1 MCLFLGG
8 FNMIRAFAILWLA
21 VFVPTTLLIIPS
33 GVNPVLKLNEQFSE
47 DFYKPIY
54 RVNFEV
60 LSNKLLQQPTTQWQ
74 QTIDHYA
81 KSFAYPV
88 KLQPLADYQADNTIY
103 ASLQQGQVTFLYADP
118 MALLQRVGDSDQ
130 VLYIALNEST
140 EHAVLN
146 QAKGTLSL
154 AIEDLRQL
162 PKSEW
167 KNTLAQTNAKL
178 PVHISLTNET
188 QLSETAK
195 LALLNSPD
203 EIVSYI
209 NDEGRVEL
217 LAPIDDGLWL
227 HVQDN
232 LSQAVQLK
240 LSTTIALMFFLLIS
254 LALIL
259 WVYPL
264 WRDLTRLV
272 ATATEFGQGKL
283 SQRARA
289 SKLSV
294 VSQLSDS
301 FNNMADN
308 IESLIA
314 RQRELTNAVAH
325 DLRTPLYRLRFAIEM
340 LEDPHTSDAQKE
352 KYQRALH
359 TSIDDLD
366 HLINQNL
373 LLSRYNRIADITHFS
388 PCCFARELLNEIDDF
403 KLQHPELDIQFY
415 CSPELKQH
423 RMFIDNKGLMR
434 AVKNLLTNA
443 SRFAQST
450 IIVSFKYSGSAF
462 HITVE
467 DDGQGVPNEHA
478 ERIFEPFTQLD
489 NQARSSEKGHGLGL
503 AIVKQIMLWHKGN
516 AKVVSSTLGGAA
528 FELQWPEL
536 YPNTAESEL

>member
-8 FNMIRAFAILWLA
+8 FTMIRAFAILWLA
-21 VFVPTTLLIIPS
+21 VFLPTTLLVIPS
-33 GVNPVLKLNEQFSE
+33 GINPVLTLNEQFSE
-47 DFYKPIY
+47 DFYKPLY
-54 RVNFEV
+54 RVSFES
-60 LSNKLLQQPTTQWQ
+60 LSKRLLQQPQSEWQ
-74 QTIDHYA
+74 QTISHYA
-81 KSFAYPV
+81 QNFAYPL
-88 KLQPLADYQADNTIY
+88 KLLPLAYYQTDNKLY
-103 ASLQQGQVTFLYADP
+103 SSLESGELTFVFGDP
-118 MALLQRVGDSDQ
+118 MALLQRVGHSDQ
-130 VLYIALNEST
+130 IIYIALNESH
-140 EHAVLN
+140 EIAALN

-154 AIEDLRQL
+154 AVEDLLQI
-162 PKSEW
+162 PKDQWSSYLADV
-167 KNTLAQTNAKL
+167 NTKL
-178 PVHISLTNET
+178 PIKINLMADE
-188 QLSETAK
+188 QLSDVAIQATSD
-195 LALLNSPD
+195 SPNN
-203 EIVSYI
+203 IVSYI
-209 NDEGRVEL
+209 NQNGELEL
-217 LAPIDDGLWL
+217 LALVEQGLWL
-227 HVQDN
+227 HVKDN
-232 LSQAVQLK
+232 LSQTIQMK
-240 LSTTIALMFFLLIS
+240 LSTTIVLTFFLLIS

-294 VSQLSDS
+294 VSQLSGS

-388 PCCFARELLNEIDDF
+388 QCCFARELLNEIDDF
-403 KLQHPELDIQFY
+403 KLQHPDLDIQFY

-489 NQARSSEKGHGLGL
+489 NQERSSEKGHGLGL

-536 YPNTAESEL
+536 HPNTAESEL

>member
-8 FNMIRAFAILWLA
+8 FNMIRAFSILWLA
-21 VFVPTTLLIIPS
+21 VFLPTTLLVIPS
-33 GVNPVLKLNEQFSE
+33 GINPVLTLNEQFSE
-47 DFYKPIY
+47 DFYKPLY
-54 RVNFEV
+54 RVSFES
-60 LSNKLLQQPTTQWQ
+60 LSKRLLQQPQSEWQ
-74 QTIDHYA
+74 QTISHYA
-81 KSFAYPV
+81 QDFAYPL
-88 KLQPLADYQADNTIY
+88 KLLPLADYQTDNKLY
-103 ASLQQGQVTFLYADP
+103 SSLESGELTFVFGDP
-118 MALLQRVGDSDQ
+118 MALLQRVGHSDQ
-130 VLYIALNEST
+130 IIYIALNESH
-140 EHAVLN
+140 EIAALN

-154 AIEDLRQL
+154 AVEDLLQI
-162 PKSEW
+162 PKDQWSSYLADV
-167 KNTLAQTNAKL
+167 NTKL
-178 PVHISLTNET
+178 PIKINLMADE
-188 QLSETAK
+188 QLSDVAIQATSD
-195 LALLNSPD
+195 SPNN
-203 EIVSYI
+203 IVSYI
-209 NDEGRVEL
+209 NQNGELEL
-217 LAPIDDGLWL
+217 LALVEQGLWL
-227 HVQDN
+227 HVKDN
-232 LSQAVQLK
+232 LSQTIQMK
-240 LSTTIALMFFLLIS
+240 LSTTIVLTFFLLIS

-294 VSQLSDS
+294 VSQLSGS

-388 PCCFARELLNEIDDF
+388 QCCFARELLNEIDDF

-443 SRFAQST
+443 SRFAQNT

-467 DDGQGVPNEHA
+467 DDGQGVPDEHT

-516 AKVVSSTLGGAA
+516 AKMVSSTLGGAA

-536 YPNTAESEL
+536 HPNTTENEL

>member
-1 MCLFLGG
+1 
-8 FNMIRAFAILWLA
+8 MIRAFAILWLA
-21 VFVPTTLLIIPS
+21 VFLPTTLLVIPS
-33 GVNPVLKLNEQFSE
+33 GINPVLTLNEQFSE
-47 DFYKPIY
+47 DFYKPLY
-54 RVNFEV
+54 RVSFES
-60 LSNKLLQQPTTQWQ
+60 LSKRLLQQPQSEWQ
-74 QTIDHYA
+74 QTISHYA
-81 KSFAYPV
+81 QDFAYPL
-88 KLQPLADYQADNTIY
+88 KLLPLADYQTDNKLY
-103 ASLQQGQVTFLYADP
+103 SSLESGELTFVFGDP
-118 MALLQRVGDSDQ
+118 MALLQRVGHSDQ
-130 VLYIALNEST
+130 IIYIALNESH
-140 EHAVLN
+140 EIAALN

-154 AIEDLRQL
+154 AVEDLLQI
-162 PKSEW
+162 PKEQWQSYLADV
-167 KNTLAQTNAKL
+167 NTKL
-178 PVHISLTNET
+178 PIKINLMTDE
-188 QLSETAK
+188 QLSDVAIQATSD
-195 LALLNSPD
+195 SPNN
-203 EIVSYI
+203 IVSYI
-209 NDEGRVEL
+209 NQNGELEL
-217 LAPIDDGLWL
+217 LALVEQGLWL
-227 HVQDN
+227 HVKDN
-232 LSQAVQLK
+232 LSQTIQMK
-240 LSTTIALMFFLLIS
+240 LSTTIVLTFFLLIS

-294 VSQLSDS
+294 VSQLSGS

-403 KLQHPELDIQFY
+403 KLQHPDLDIQFY

-536 YPNTAESEL
+536 HPNTAESEL

>member
-1 MCLFLGG
+1 
-8 FNMIRAFAILWLA
+8 MIRAFAILWLA
-21 VFVPTTLLIIPS
+21 VFLPTTLLVIPS
-33 GVNPVLKLNEQFSE
+33 GINPVLTLNEQFSE
-47 DFYKPIY
+47 DFYKPLY
-54 RVNFEV
+54 RVSFES
-60 LSNKLLQQPTTQWQ
+60 LSKRLLQQPQSEWQ
-74 QTIDHYA
+74 QTISHYA
-81 KSFAYPV
+81 QDFAYPL
-88 KLQPLADYQADNTIY
+88 KLLPLADYQTDNKLY
-103 ASLQQGQVTFLYADP
+103 SSLESGELTFVFGDP
-118 MALLQRVGDSDQ
+118 MALLQRVGHSDQ
-130 VLYIALNEST
+130 IIYIALNESH
-140 EHAVLN
+140 EIAALN

-154 AIEDLRQL
+154 AVKDLLQI
-162 PKSEW
+162 PKDQWSSYLADV
-167 KNTLAQTNAKL
+167 NTKL
-178 PVHISLTNET
+178 PIKINLMADE
-188 QLSETAK
+188 QLSDVAIQATSD
-195 LALLNSPD
+195 SPNN
-203 EIVSYI
+203 IVSYI
-209 NDEGRVEL
+209 NQNGELEL
-217 LAPIDDGLWL
+217 LALVEQGLWL
-227 HVQDN
+227 HVKDN
-232 LSQAVQLK
+232 LSQTIQMK
-240 LSTTIALMFFLLIS
+240 LSTTIVLTFFLLIS

-340 LEDPHTSDAQKE
+340 LEDPHTSDTQKE

-388 PCCFARELLNEIDDF
+388 PCCFASELLKEIDDF
-403 KLQHPELDIQFY
+403 KLQHPDLDIQFY

-450 IIVSFKYSGSAF
+450 IIVSFKYSDSAF

-489 NQARSSEKGHGLGL
+489 NQERSSEKGHGLGL

-536 YPNTAESEL
+536 HPNTAESEL